1 MRPALAIAL
10 LLIFIPHATA
20 QTTASQSAETT
31 SSESGKEQ
39 WSLYLNVS
47 GYLVPHDRSYASPV
61 FSADRNHIHLAAHYN
76 YEDTET
82 GSLWFGYNFNRGDN
96 IVLEVTPM
104 IGGVL
109 GNTAGIAPGY
119 KAALS
124 WKQVELSTEG
134 EFVFNLRN
142 HTESFFYSWMELSY
156 SPRNWWRAGL
166 AAQRTRAYST
176 SLDILLVGVS
186 GKNTDFTAY
195 VFNAGWTY
203 PTIILSLG
211 FKF

>member
-61 FSADRNHIHLAAHYN
+61 FSADRNHIHLAARYN

-104 IGGVL
+104 IGEFW
-109 GNTAGIAPGY
+109 GILQAS
-119 KAALS
+119 L
-124 WKQVELSTEG
+124 
-134 EFVFNLRN
+134 
-142 HTESFFYSWMELSY
+142 
-156 SPRNWWRAGL
+156 
-166 AAQRTRAYST
+166 
-176 SLDILLVGVS
+176 LDIRQHYHGSKSNFPPKANLYL
-186 GKNTDFTAY
+186 T
-195 VFNAGWTY
+195 
-203 PTIILSLG
+203 
-211 FKF
+211 